1 MWIGGFVGGAM
12 RSDVFYG
19 SDAGIRLQVF
29 GYLGFVV
36 ESSCRK
42 LAWDRHAVEYRE
54 TTIITTHNNSEGL
67 GFCCHDEKCGVR
79 GAGYKLGFWTQ
90 CYIIQYEALL

>member
-1 MWIGGFVGGAM
+1 M

-79 GAGYKLGFWTQ
+79 GTSLVSGHNAILYNTKLCFRRKRVEYCT
-90 CYIIQYEALL
+90 EL